1 MPVDLNNIT
10 QQEVEEAANEFWND
24 FTKVVDFQY
33 RLTELVKLQGRNV
46 QFDTGLKTVLEK
58 QRKLLFD
65 LRTLY
70 AGAYDLLSENR
81 RSIVFRWIVKATGEL
96 KEIGT
101 ALGGLGIAPLV
112 IVGGVLLTG
121 AIAGLLVGWH
131 RQISVQGQALTN
143 QERMIPLVESGKL
156 PAEVLRP
163 APVGGL
169 TGMIGNLSTVALIV
183 AALWFASK
191 FMDSSE

>member
-1 MPVDLNNIT
+1 MPTDVNNIT
-10 QQEVEEAANEFWND
+10 HAEVEEAANEFWND

-33 RLTELVKLQGRNV
+33 RLTELVKLQGRNA
-46 QFDTGLKTVLEK
+46 QFDTGLKTVLDK

-96 KEIGT
+96 KGIEG
-101 ALGGLGIAPLV
+101 ALGSLGVVPLV

-131 RQISVQGQALTN
+131 RQISVQAQALAN
-143 QERMIPLVESGKL
+143 QEKMIPLVEAGVL
-156 PAEVLRP
+156 PAEVLKP
-163 APVGGL
+163 VAVGGL
-169 TGMIGNLSTVALIV
+169 TGMLGNLGTVALIIAV
-183 AALWFASK
+183 LWFGSK
-191 FMDSSE
+191 FIESSE

>member
-1 MPVDLNNIT
+1 MPTDVNNIT
-10 QQEVEEAANEFWND
+10 QAEVEEAANEFWND

-33 RLTELVKLQGRNV
+33 RLTELVKLQGRNA
-46 QFDTGLKTVLEK
+46 QFDTGLKTVLDK
-58 QRKLLFD
+58 QKKLLFD

-96 KEIGT
+96 KEIEG
-101 ALGGLGIAPLV
+101 ALGSLGVVPLV

-131 RQISVQGQALTN
+131 RQISVQAQALAN
-143 QERMIPLVESGKL
+143 QEKMIPLVEAGIL
-156 PAEVLRP
+156 PAEVLKP
-163 APVGGL
+163 VAVGGL
-169 TGMIGNLSTVALIV
+169 TGMLGNLGTVALIIAV
-183 AALWFASK
+183 LWFGSK
-191 FMDSSE
+191 FIESSE

>member
-1 MPVDLNNIT
+1 MPVNVNNIT
-10 QQEVEEAANEFWND
+10 QTEVEEAANEFWND

-33 RLTELVKLQGRNV
+33 RLAELVKLQGRNAE
-46 QFDTGLKTVLEK
+46 FDAGLKTVLDRQK
-58 QRKLLFD
+58 KLLFD

-96 KEIGT
+96 KQIEG
-101 ALGGLGIAPLV
+101 ALGSLGVVPLV

-131 RQISVQGQALTN
+131 RQISVQGQALSN
-143 QERMIPLVESGKL
+143 QEKMIPLVEAGIL
-156 PAEVLRP
+156 PAEVLKP

-169 TGMIGNLSTVALIV
+169 AGMLGNLGTVALIIAV
-183 AALWFASK
+183 LWFGSK
-191 FMDSSE
+191 FIESSE

>member
-1 MPVDLNNIT
+1 MPVELNNIT

-33 RLTELVKLQGRNV
+33 RLTELVKLQGRNA
-46 QFDTGLKTVLEK
+46 QFDTGLKTLLDK

-65 LRTLY
+65 LRSLY

-101 ALGGLGIAPLV
+101 ALGSLGVVPLV

-121 AIAGLLVGWH
+121 AIAALLVGWH
-131 RQISVQGQALTN
+131 RQISVQGQALSN
-143 QERMIPLVESGKL
+143 QEKMIPLVESGAL

>member
-1 MPVDLNNIT
+1 MPTDVNNIT
-10 QQEVEEAANEFWND
+10 QAEVEEAANEFWND

-33 RLTELVKLQGRNV
+33 RLTELLKLQGRNAE
-46 QFDTGLKTVLEK
+46 FDASLKTLLDK

-96 KEIGT
+96 KGIEG
-101 ALGGLGIAPLV
+101 ALGSLGVVPLV

-131 RQISVQGQALTN
+131 RQISVQAQALAN
-143 QERMIPLVESGKL
+143 QEKMIPLVEAGIL
-156 PAEVLRP
+156 PAEVLKP
-163 APVGGL
+163 VAVGGL
-169 TGMIGNLSTVALIV
+169 TGMLGNLGTVALIIAV
-183 AALWFASK
+183 LWFGSK
-191 FMDSSE
+191 FIESSE

>member
-1 MPVDLNNIT
+1 MPVDVNSIT
-10 QQEVEEAANEFWND
+10 QKEIEEAANDFWND

-33 RLTELVKLQGRNV
+33 RLTELVKLKGRNV
-46 QFDTGLKTVLEK
+46 QFDTGLKTLLDR
-58 QRKLLFD
+58 QRKLVFD
-65 LRTLY
+65 LRSLY

-81 RSIVFRWIVKATGEL
+81 RSLVFRWIVKTTGEL
-96 KEIGT
+96 KNIEGS
-101 ALGGLGIAPLV
+101 LGGLGVAPLV

-143 QERMIPLVESGKL
+143 QEKMIPLVESGVL

-169 TGMIGNLSTVALIV
+169 SGMIGNLGTIALIV
-183 AALWFASK
+183 GVIWFASK
-191 FMDSSE
+191 FLESKE